1 MNCHLAMSS
10 KRFMSLATDEMS
22 FWILFL
28 VAMTPTHQTISYGI
42 EIGVDET
49 KGENVSGG
57 RDVDKT

>member
-1 MNCHLAMSS
+1 
-10 KRFMSLATDEMS
+10 MSLATDEMS